1 MKNFLNK
8 FKYFILGGIVIM
20 AGTIYAANLQPSFTP
35 SLIPVEDSKY
45 YLGTTTPSLRA
56 YLRVI
61 ADSFYDTDA
70 SDGCAQWASNVL
82 TSNGSDCGS
91 GTVGSGTQGQFPFY
105 NAAGTTLTA
114 TSTLFL
120 SQAGNIGVGTTT
132 PTFKLDVAGSGYIS
146 STLFVGGAITA
157 TSTLNVTGLATFVS
171 ASTTNIGSTG
181 SAYFATSGGN
191 VGIGTT
197 NPLSRLQLFTQ
208 VSTGVANPS
217 ELSLGGRFNNV
228 TNGTNSAAKLK
239 IYDDGVNYDGIS
251 ISSVGGGFVQMEYMT
266 HSGVDH
272 AFYVAGSEKLRIL
285 SSNGNVGIGTTGP
298 GAKFH
303 AVIGGTAPAIVAA
316 TQTVGVFQNSA
327 NTTDLARVNIT
338 SGNAGTSILQL
349 GDNDDDDIGA
359 ISYDQTSN
367 FMSFRTNNVADRMVI
382 LSTGNVGIGTVSP
395 DNALEIETA
404 SVKLMFDTVA
414 DAETGVTN
422 GDFIKIQN
430 HNGTNNDLAQISFVD
445 GLDTI
450 TNYFGVKF
458 TSHASHL
465 GSFVWSNSSTELM
478 RLQNDGNVGV
488 GTTTPYSKFHV
499 TSGAS
504 ATTTVNFGEVGSAA
518 SDATKNTSGAD
529 ISFYFVGVVMVIEN
543 SLCK

>member
-157 TSTLNVTGLATFVS
+157 TSTLNVTGLTTLGN
-171 ASTTNIGSTG
+171 ASTTQISSTG
-181 SAYFATSGGN
+181 ASYFATNTGK

-197 NPLSRLQLFTQ
+197 NPTTKLHVVGTTKATAGVGVGPS
-208 VSTGVANPS
+208 STGNLVDFYGSAS
-217 ELSLGGRFNNV
+217 AGGTV
-228 TNGTNSAAKLK
+228 HIGTNYYTS
-239 IYDDGVNYDGIS
+239 DGSLALGTYTNPD
-251 ISSVGGGFVQMEYMT
+251 SVTIQT
-266 HSGVDH
+266 
-272 AFYVAGSEKLRIL
+272 
-285 SSNGNVGIGTTGP
+285 NGNVGIGTTGP
-298 GAKFH
+298 
-303 AVIGGTAPAIVAA
+303 TA
-316 TQTVGVFQNSA
+316 
-327 NTTDLARVNIT
+327 L
-338 SGNAGTSILQL
+338 L
-349 GDNDDDDIGA
+349 
-359 ISYDQTSN
+359 
-367 FMSFRTNNVADRMVI
+367 
-382 LSTGNVGIGTVSP
+382 
-395 DNALEIETA
+395 
-404 SVKLMFDTVA
+404 
-414 DAETGVTN
+414 
-422 GDFIKIQN
+422 
-430 HNGTNNDLAQISFVD
+430 
-445 GLDTI
+445 
-450 TNYFGVKF
+450 
-458 TSHASHL
+458 
-465 GSFVWSNSSTELM
+465 
-478 RLQNDGNVGV
+478 
-488 GTTTPYSKFHV
+488 HV
-499 TSGAS
+499 
-504 ATTTVNFGEVGSAA
+504 V
-518 SDATKNTSGAD
+518 
-529 ISFYFVGVVMVIEN
+529 
-543 SLCK
+543 

>member
-272 AFYVAGSEKLRIL
+272 AFYVAGSEILRIL

-298 GAKFH
+298 GAALQVH
-303 AVIGGTAPAIVAA
+303 QVA
-316 TQTVGVFQNSA
+316 
-327 NTTDLARVNIT
+327 
-338 SGNAGTSILQL
+338 
-349 GDNDDDDIGA
+349 
-359 ISYDQTSN
+359 
-367 FMSFRTNNVADRMVI
+367 
-382 LSTGNVGIGTVSP
+382 
-395 DNALEIETA
+395 
-404 SVKLMFDTVA
+404 
-414 DAETGVTN
+414 
-422 GDFIKIQN
+422 
-430 HNGTNNDLAQISFVD
+430 
-445 GLDTI
+445 
-450 TNYFGVKF
+450 
-458 TSHASHL
+458 
-465 GSFVWSNSSTELM
+465 
-478 RLQNDGNVGV
+478 
-488 GTTTPYSKFHV
+488 
-499 TSGAS
+499 
-504 ATTTVNFGEVGSAA
+504 
-518 SDATKNTSGAD
+518 
-529 ISFYFVGVVMVIEN
+529 
-543 SLCK
+543 